1 MVDVADMVLKANSSK
16 KALAETLA
24 AVETSDDIKQV
35 LEIVSKDE
43 ELAGG
48 LAEAILDASSA
59 LEVAGIFAKIAGEFR
74 ERQLAGDAQKILES
88 KINTITNTGVN
99 EASIAIA
106 EIKLAFLLA
115 AKAAKARADVQ
126 AAYDAAEVSV
136 SNRLGAIE

>member
-74 ERQLAGDAQKILES
+74 ERQLAGDA
-88 KINTITNTGVN
+88 
-99 EASIAIA
+99 
-106 EIKLAFLLA
+106 
-115 AKAAKARADVQ
+115 
-126 AAYDAAEVSV
+126 
-136 SNRLGAIE
+136 